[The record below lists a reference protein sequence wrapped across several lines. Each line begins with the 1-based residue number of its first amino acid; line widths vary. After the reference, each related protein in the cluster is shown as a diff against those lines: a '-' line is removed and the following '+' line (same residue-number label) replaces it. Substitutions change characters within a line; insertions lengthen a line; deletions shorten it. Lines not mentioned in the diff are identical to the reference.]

1 MGNIK
6 VTQTVNISN
15 GGSGGSSDVLV
26 TLICVVVAAYVLM
39 SVLSA
44 LIAALELLFIW
55 LMVVGGVILALAIV
69 LVVVF
74 RSQLKASFGGPR
86 LMYRA
91 EPEPVRPAEPK
102 QELHLHFHGDSEV
115 DKAMLALRAASLTPE
130 RRMIAPAVDRDPG
143 ASRVISKVI
152 PKRS

>member
-1 MGNIK
+1 
-6 VTQTVNISN
+6 
-15 GGSGGSSDVLV
+15 
-26 TLICVVVAAYVLM
+26 M

-55 LMVVGGVILALAIV
+55 LMVVGGVVLAFAIV

-74 RSQLKASFGGPR
+74 RRQLRAYFGGPR
-86 LMYRA
+86 LIYRA

-115 DKAMLALRAASLTPE
+115 DKAMLALRASVPDHPNADDRPG
-130 RRMIAPAVDRDPG
+130 RRPRPG
-143 ASRVISKVI
+143 TSRVDQQSH
-152 PKRS
+152 RGRDGS